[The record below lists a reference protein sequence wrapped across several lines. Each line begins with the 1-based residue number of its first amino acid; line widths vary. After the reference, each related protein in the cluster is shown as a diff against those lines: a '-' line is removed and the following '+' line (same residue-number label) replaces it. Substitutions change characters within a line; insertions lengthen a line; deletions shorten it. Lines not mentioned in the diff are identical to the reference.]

1 MTSEFGSPLLV
12 TGNGEFSRFWKSL
25 RLFDQFL
32 TVYTCVETIDFA
44 SIRSFLAGLYSLKGV
59 NLLGFIKPSDIC
71 LRALVFTRV
80 IPSAMMGMGSLS
92 AATLLLL
99 KEVDIFGDQLLRD
112 VVIVCLCA
120 LVITLARQGRG
131 GWGQLRCPQ
140 CAQPAAARVEGATA
154 QRGEGPWEDV
164 DLKGAQGGGGR
175 GRGGSGGGGR
185 CRHGKQGGMCRECDE
200 ERADDNPVQEQQQ
213 RDDAV
218 EPGEGLGREE
228 RERQRQRGRERRRTP
243 ASSHAVGALARD
255 WLEAEPDGRIKGG
268 TQRRSSHPEQATNSA
283 LLAPSAPGGI
293 RARRGSAPA
302 DAVRPRLARQHS
314 DPLPTEAPASPTIRH
329 AIPENS
335 QAAPR
340 GSAPAAAVRPRL
352 ERQHSDLLPTEAPA
366 SPTIR
371 HAIPENS
378 QAAPPSGPAR
388 SIGEPLSKEAPVPP
402 AICDTSTRANAHQA
416 GPVHRDSDTPR
427 TGPPPRHMV
436 VGAARQAE
444 HMDIDKD
451 SAAHSAPWLR
461 AQPPVATKASCSEHQ
476 LSRAMS
482 QACHEEAVM
491 PSTCHHDAAPKKPS
505 PAQLASSA
513 HSQSAP
519 TFNRDGRRPKPEM
532 PSATKRASRSASSL
546 YAHADTYEPHVEH
559 LVAGCNLAQDRLPLT
574 PYGLVQ
580 LRSTERSS
588 RKDAQDSAPA
598 TPPPTPIARTRS
610 GSTSKTK
617 KHSSGTLFYSK
628 LVERRLSSAAA
639 SSEATP
645 PLMTSSGHSGLLQ
658 KTL

>member
-1 MTSEFGSPLLV
+1 M
-12 TGNGEFSRFWKSL
+12 
-25 RLFDQFL
+25 
-32 TVYTCVETIDFA
+32 
-44 SIRSFLAGLYSLKGV
+44 
-59 NLLGFIKPSDIC
+59 
-71 LRALVFTRV
+71 
-80 IPSAMMGMGSLS
+80 
-92 AATLLLL
+92 
-99 KEVDIFGDQLLRD
+99 
-112 VVIVCLCA
+112 
-120 LVITLARQGRG
+120 
-131 GWGQLRCPQ
+131 
-140 CAQPAAARVEGATA
+140 
-154 QRGEGPWEDV
+154 
-164 DLKGAQGGGGR
+164 
-175 GRGGSGGGGR
+175 
-185 CRHGKQGGMCRECDE
+185 
-200 ERADDNPVQEQQQ
+200 
-213 RDDAV
+213 
-218 EPGEGLGREE
+218 
-228 RERQRQRGRERRRTP
+228 
-243 ASSHAVGALARD
+243 
-255 WLEAEPDGRIKGG
+255 
-268 TQRRSSHPEQATNSA
+268 
-283 LLAPSAPGGI
+283 
-293 RARRGSAPA
+293 
-302 DAVRPRLARQHS
+302 
-314 DPLPTEAPASPTIRH
+314 
-329 AIPENS
+329 
-335 QAAPR
+335 
-340 GSAPAAAVRPRL
+340 
-352 ERQHSDLLPTEAPA
+352 
-366 SPTIR
+366 
-371 HAIPENS
+371 
-378 QAAPPSGPAR
+378 
-388 SIGEPLSKEAPVPP
+388 
-402 AICDTSTRANAHQA
+402 
-416 GPVHRDSDTPR
+416 HRDSDTPR
-427 TGPPPRHMV
+427 TAPPPRHMV